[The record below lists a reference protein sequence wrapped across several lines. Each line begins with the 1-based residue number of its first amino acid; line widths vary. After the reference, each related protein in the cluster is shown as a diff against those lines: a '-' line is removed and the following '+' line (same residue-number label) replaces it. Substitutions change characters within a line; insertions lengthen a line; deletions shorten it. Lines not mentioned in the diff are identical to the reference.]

1 MRAAQNLGRFTWVL
15 NTTINAPTPQP
26 NPNASAKNATSVL
39 RVMGRAVGA
48 GSCDLCLMDGGMV
61 ASSASCHSKS
71 EGHRS
76 ESLHADQSDAAWLVL
91 IVFIVGIVGAIMMAV
106 ASSGKGR
113 RMPGSDGELTS
124 PAQPIRSADRRR
136 GAGWAILAA
145 VEVLLAGAVVILDV
159 FIPTLLV
166 LAMAAVS
173 LAVRRQ
179 PPSALGFRRSTR
191 PGRMIAAVFG
201 LTVAWDLLQLS
212 LTKPILNRLTGE
224 RQDLSQFAGLQGSL
238 GSLLVLLALSWTLA
252 AIGEEIVYRGYLPRR
267 VNDVFGE
274 NTAGLWIGVGLS
286 SVLFALIHTEQGI
299 IGVALTFLDA
309 LFFSF
314 LRRRFRNL
322 WAAVLGHGFNNTI
335 GLTTFFFVG
344 PIYALW

>member
-1 MRAAQNLGRFTWVL
+1 VSIGV
-15 NTTINAPTPQP
+15 
-26 NPNASAKNATSVL
+26 
-39 RVMGRAVGA
+39 
-48 GSCDLCLMDGGMV
+48 
-61 ASSASCHSKS
+61 
-71 EGHRS
+71 
-76 ESLHADQSDAAWLVL
+76 
-91 IVFIVGIVGAIMMAV
+91 IVGIVEAIMMAL
-106 ASSGKGR
+106 APSGKGR

-124 PAQPIRSADRRR
+124 PAQTVRSTDRRR
-136 GAGWAILAA
+136 RAGWAVLAA
-145 VEVLLAGAVVILDV
+145 AEVLLAAAVVILDL

-191 PGRMIAAVFG
+191 PRRMIATVFG
-201 LTVAWDLLQLS
+201 LTVAWDLLQVS

-224 RQDLSQFAGLQGSL
+224 RQDLSQFAGLPGNL

-252 AIGEEIVYRGYLPRR
+252 AVGEEIVYRGYIPRR
-267 VNDVFGE
+267 VSDVFGQ
-274 NTAGLWIGVGLS
+274 NTAGLLIGVGLS

-309 LFFSF
+309 LFLSF
-314 LRRRFRNL
+314 LRWRFRNL